1 MLGEGRVV
9 EEWLS
14 EFKTLPE
21 SQFSSYASSLYRKK
35 NLVPALYRVIQDPN
49 SELLEPV
56 CNQLFE
62 LYRNSD
68 ARLRRFTLQFLPELV
83 WVYLRFTASR
93 ERQINGCIEALLLG
107 IYNLEIVDKEGNSK
121 LLSFTIP
128 SLSKPSIYH
137 EPSSLGS
144 MALTE
149 GALCQHDLIRVVY
162 SGLHPQRETFTAQN
176 RFEVLCFLMLCY
188 NSAVVYMPSSSYQAV
203 CRMSSRLCV
212 CGFPRQ
218 QQKTWREPCNRVVL
232 DPEFMVQM
240 LTAVYHAIYNG
251 EWDLG
256 REALDDIL
264 YRAQLELYSEPL
276 LLGNAMKNSLPDSAP
291 DGSRGKKV
299 LQVEVTPTVRRISRS
314 AITAASIRRLRW
326 KREDCFDFSTE
337 AEFNLSIHSGL
348 HTSMEPAANPMRGG
362 RGVLAVTLEDADG
375 MSGGEESFN
384 LNDPDEGFSSGASN
398 SSQPS
403 TGRPAGSGGGRAST
417 QKSTKKSSSSRTHRE
432 KERDISAEKHK
443 EPQHPQRAQSPP
455 PAVTLDTI
463 ELTPMK
469 KTQSLSRTCSMNAG
483 VSGEQEE
490 GGTEG
495 GLGSGGGAGGAH
507 RLSSL
512 SLKEEHLVRPDGGKD
527 LLSPGA
533 PLTKQSR
540 SPSFN
545 MQIISQV

>member
-1 MLGEGRVV
+1 
-9 EEWLS
+9 
-14 EFKTLPE
+14 
-21 SQFSSYASSLYRKK
+21 
-35 NLVPALYRVIQDPN
+35 
-49 SELLEPV
+49 
-56 CNQLFE
+56 
-62 LYRNSD
+62 
-68 ARLRRFTLQFLPELV
+68 
-83 WVYLRFTASR
+83 
-93 ERQINGCIEALLLG
+93 
-107 IYNLEIVDKEGNSK
+107 
-121 LLSFTIP
+121 
-128 SLSKPSIYH
+128 
-137 EPSSLGS
+137 

-149 GALCQHDLIRVVY
+149 GALSQHDLIRVVY

-188 NSAVVYMPSSSYQAV
+188 NSAMVYMPSSSYQAV

-218 QQKTWREPCNRVVL
+218 QQKTWREPCNRVIL
-232 DPEFMVQM
+232 DAEFMVQM
-240 LTAVYHAIYNG
+240 LTAIYHAIYNG

-264 YRAQLELYSEPL
+264 YRTQLELYSEPL

-291 DGSRGKKV
+291 DGSQGKKV

-314 AITAASIRRLRW
+314 AVTAASIRRLRW

-348 HTSMEPAANPMRGG
+348 HASMEPAANPVRGG
-362 RGVLAVTLEDADG
+362 RGILTVTLEDADG
-375 MSGGEESFN
+375 MSAGEESFN

-417 QKSTKKSSSSRTHRE
+417 QKSSKKSGSSRAHRE
-432 KERDISAEKHK
+432 KERDASAEKHK

-455 PAVTLDTI
+455 PAITLDTI

-483 VSGEQEE
+483 VCGEQED
-490 GGTEG
+490 GGTGG